1 MLTAER
7 NQDHQSLSSPINQR
21 LGRGATTRETGRN
34 HLEGK
39 KRKTRREWWQ
49 DAGRGTVLQRKAWP
63 LVRNMAEVEQDKD
76 SLALCRS
83 QAAVSVDRRSRRVE

>member
-1 MLTAER
+1 M
-7 NQDHQSLSSPINQR
+7 
-21 LGRGATTRETGRN
+21 
-34 HLEGK
+34 
-39 KRKTRREWWQ
+39 
-49 DAGRGTVLQRKAWP
+49 QRKAWP